1 MVVFT
6 WEKVVFGTHREYN
19 YSRCANVG
27 KARTEGVRWNEK
39 GTNMAEQVNLGEK
52 IRSLREAHG
61 LSVEELAERCDA
73 DTKTIAD
80 IENGTAAS
88 SLAPLIKISRAL
100 GVRLGTLMDDD
111 SALGPV
117 FTGTDEMQAGTFVR
131 TFETTSDAGNLDYF
145 SLAAGRPSRHFDPYI
160 ITITPSGETNH
171 VLKGHEGE
179 EFLYGLEGQIE
190 IEYGQGAQGKVYVL
204 GPGEAIYYDSIV
216 PHQVRTHDDQNAKF
230 LAVVYTPM

>member
-1 MVVFT
+1 
-6 WEKVVFGTHREYN
+6 
-19 YSRCANVG
+19 
-27 KARTEGVRWNEK
+27 
-39 GTNMAEQVNLGEK
+39 MAEEINIGKK
-52 IRSLREAHG
+52 IRTLREAHG
-61 LSVEELAERCDA
+61 LTVEELAERCDA
-73 DTKTIAD
+73 SVKTISD
-80 IENGTAAS
+80 IESGAAAS

-117 FTGTDEMQAGTFVR
+117 FTGIDDMQEGTFVR
-131 TFETTSDAGNLDYF
+131 TFETTSDAGDLNYF

-179 EFLYGLEGQIE
+179 EFLYGLEGEFE
-190 IEYGQGAQGKVYVL
+190 IEYGTGAQGKVYVL
-204 GPGEAIYYDSIV
+204 GPGESIYYDSIV